1 MDIDMENEFDPGMGV
16 DFLEM
21 FDECLGLDA
30 DASADSLALPEHVGS
45 ELAQVSSPQ
54 VPVQVTGSNALV
66 EVPPEVFQH
75 TLPTHNSKKTKL
87 DWRVCPKALSWYR
100 HFCKAKKKIR
110 TDESTVLDALIALQ
124 KKHKTGK
131 HCVAYNVKRVKRR
144 NRSSEISKR
153 SLVLQ
158 AKMKIGKG
166 NRYSRQF
173 SMTDFLEV
181 AFGEKDAKNHFR
193 LVGHIATH
201 FNMSRETVQLM
212 RTTVAA
218 SVMTK
223 QIQVAA
229 RVFALCKSNPP
240 VTVAVRHAW
249 DETAQDI
256 NVNLLGGAA
265 SRSAW
270 KVMVQKVS
278 IMIFWNQ
285 TSLSMDL
292 VS

>member
-1 MDIDMENEFDPGMGV
+1 MENEFDPGMGV

-229 RVFALCKSNPP
+229 RVFLRCARAIHP
-240 VTVAVRHAW
+240 
-249 DETAQDI
+249 
-256 NVNLLGGAA
+256 
-265 SRSAW
+265 
-270 KVMVQKVS
+270 
-278 IMIFWNQ
+278 
-285 TSLSMDL
+285 
-292 VS
+292 